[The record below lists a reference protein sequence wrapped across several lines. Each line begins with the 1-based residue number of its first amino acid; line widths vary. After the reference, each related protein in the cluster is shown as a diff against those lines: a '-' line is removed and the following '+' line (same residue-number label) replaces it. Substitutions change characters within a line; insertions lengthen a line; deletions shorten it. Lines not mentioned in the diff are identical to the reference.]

1 MDLQYT
7 RSHYRIPAE
16 SVPVGIFDRIT
27 PTHIEVVVDVTIRT
41 NVVRN
46 MVVIS
51 TERRAKLEFVISS
64 INHPVGTGIPI
75 NADVTTRLQKIHTAD
90 AEVRRAPPAGIPIHT
105 VVDVDATIRANVVR
119 TEAAVDAEVR
129 RAKVEIF
136 LA

>member
-90 AEVRRAPPAGIPIHT
+90 AEVRRAPPAGIAEIPIVIEDETIQLHKIRII
-105 VVDVDATIRANVVR
+105 VV
-119 TEAAVDAEVR
+119 EADDR